1 MTDPVTDPAAKDPRI
16 DLARERTA
24 LAHDRTTLAW
34 IRTALTFATFGLG
47 MIGFFRTLAQS
58 SHDPHAAELHRFAVQ
73 LGVALL
79 VTGLVSLLV
88 AAAAHVRALGRL
100 RRGEPPALDALPLA
114 VGVAVLVALCCLYG
128 LWVFMR

>member
-1 MTDPVTDPAAKDPRI
+1 MTDPATKDPRI

-58 SHDPHAAELHRFAVQ
+58 SHDPHTTELHHFAVQ

-79 VTGLVSLLV
+79 VTGLLSLLL
-88 AAAAHVRALGRL
+88 AAVGHVRALGRL
-100 RRGEPPALDALPLA
+100 RRGEPPVFDGLPLA

-128 LWVFMR
+128 LWVFMH